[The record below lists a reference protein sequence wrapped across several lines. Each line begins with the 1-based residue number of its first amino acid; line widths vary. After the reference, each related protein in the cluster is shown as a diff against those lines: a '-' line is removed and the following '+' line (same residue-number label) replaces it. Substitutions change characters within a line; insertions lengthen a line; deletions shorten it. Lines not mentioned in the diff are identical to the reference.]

1 MATIAHEI
9 DTLHP
14 SLMHNILCALP
25 ATDRVRLAACS
36 KALRQQIMY
45 SACPTT
51 RIPIM
56 RERLKDA
63 CWSLIQAGYCVH
75 VRNALASH
83 ISSAN
88 PSITFQYNQHE
99 FQYNE
104 HAEGGA
110 EFIKRIER
118 YLDDMEQTSVSDIRT
133 FGLYFDKL
141 VLNSPKARLTRS
153 KRPILSNKGIE
164 KHFAQCAEALHH
176 VTNTRA
182 DYSTSTQLDVDNVF
196 LADGLSSP
204 RDPRAVGGKT

>member
-1 MATIAHEI
+1 MAI
-9 DTLHP
+9 DTLHQ
-14 SLMHNILCALP
+14 SLMHSILCALP
-25 ATDRVRLAACS
+25 ATDSVRLAACS
-36 KALRQQIMY
+36 KALRQQIMC

-63 CWSLIQAGYCVH
+63 CWSLINAGYCVH

-88 PSITFQYNQHE
+88 PSITFKYNQHQ
-99 FQYNE
+99 FQTNNCM
-104 HAEGGA
+104 GGP
-110 EFIKRIER
+110 EFIELIER
-118 YLDDMEQTSVSDIRT
+118 YLNDMEQTSVNDIRT

-141 VLNSPKARLTRS
+141 VLNSPNARLTRS

-176 VTNTRA
+176 VTNIA
-182 DYSTSTQLDVDNVF
+182 ACYSQWNC
-196 LADGLSSP
+196 
-204 RDPRAVGGKT
+204 